1 MTSHVDRHRKGTLAA
16 FWIVIFSVECV
27 AGAII
32 VTAIG
37 FVAAG
42 GLRSITAGDVRI
54 AGSRVSSPHLVF
66 ACCETLSDMN
76 MLPFTLSNPQVTSDL
91 QQLHAGVAVALS
103 DLSADR
109 AEIIRRLNEDG
120 IPVTAWPLLPTRQGY
135 YFNADNATEAEARFE
150 EFEEWTAEYRLRWEA
165 IGLDIEPSVQEFS
178 ALKQGSKW
186 SLFLYLVGRY
196 LDREQVA
203 RAKLTYA
210 GLVRTMQA
218 RGYVVQTYQLPFMV
232 TEREA
237 HSTLL
242 ERLLGVVDV
251 RGNVEALMLYTSFA
265 PSVGSAMI
273 WAFGPEAQAI
283 TVGVTGG
290 QGGLNWAQFS
300 RDLIVASHF
309 ARLIG
314 VFNLEG
320 CVHEGFLSRLASR
333 WTGTNPSPF
342 RPQPFGKPFCST
354 RSFPPYCGRPPAC
367 LILLP
372 LFSSWTSGSSGREN
386 ALRPRRE

>member
-1 MTSHVDRHRKGTLAA
+1 MAGVARIRNPVLLGQGRPDEAEGVSVNKGAGNAFRFDRRHVARHAVTTQ
-16 FWIVIFSVECV
+16 S
-27 AGAII
+27 AG
-32 VTAIG
+32 
-37 FVAAG
+37 
-42 GLRSITAGDVRI
+42 
-54 AGSRVSSPHLVF
+54 LVV
-66 ACCETLSDMN
+66 
-76 MLPFTLSNPQVTSDL
+76 VTSDL
-91 QQLHAGVAVALS
+91 QQLHAGVAVALG

-109 AEIIRRLNEDG
+109 AEIVRRLNEDG
-120 IPVTAWPLLPTRQGY
+120 IPVTAWLLLPTRQGY

-203 RAKLTYA
+203 RAKRTYA

-265 PSVGSAMI
+265 PSVGSAMV

-290 QGGLNWAQFS
+290 EGGLNWAQFS

-314 VFNLEG
+314 IFDLEG
-320 CVHEGFLSRLASR
+320 CVHEGFLSRLATMDWNQSVTLPAAAVRKAILLHTLFPAALWTASR
-333 WTGTNPSPF
+333 LPYLAAVILVVDIWLVWARKRPSPKA
-342 RPQPFGKPFCST
+342 RMNV
-354 RSFPPYCGRPPAC
+354 RS
-367 LILLP
+367 
-372 LFSSWTSGSSGREN
+372 
-386 ALRPRRE
+386 